1 MTEIEVGADLLEVH
15 TLSWEIVSNG
25 QILVIE
31 QEAELK
37 ALASIVKRLSG
48 PLLVVSIVKRAG
60 KVLRQLSKACIY
72 QKARLNLMINPCSP
86 SSMGMSQI
94 TSSHS
99 YNRISTRSQWT
110 TSVIQRRSWTNKCSL
125 SLVLHNTKFAKIKIL
140 TSIKSFKIKWCRM

>member
-1 MTEIEVGADLLEVH
+1 M
-15 TLSWEIVSNG
+15 SNG

-37 ALASIVKRLSG
+37 ASALIVKRLLG

-72 QKARLNLMINPCSP
+72 QKVRLNLMINPCSP
-86 SSMGMSQI
+86 SSMGMSLI

-99 YNRISTRSQWT
+99 YNRIST
-110 TSVIQRRSWTNKCSL
+110 L
-125 SLVLHNTKFAKIKIL
+125 S
-140 TSIKSFKIKWCRM
+140 R